1 MRKPCSRIDIVEL
14 GSLDQCVNGSGAAAA
29 FIGAGEG
36 PVVATDRDA
45 AQRSLSSIVGHAQPS
60 VVEETGEDAPAF
72 ETVVDGLCR
81 IVLG

>member
-36 PVVATDRDA
+36 PVVATDPA
-45 AQRSLSSIVGHAQPS
+45 L
-60 VVEETGEDAPAF
+60 APA
-72 ETVVDGLCR
+72 CR
-81 IVLG
+81 LSLGKSESATSIN